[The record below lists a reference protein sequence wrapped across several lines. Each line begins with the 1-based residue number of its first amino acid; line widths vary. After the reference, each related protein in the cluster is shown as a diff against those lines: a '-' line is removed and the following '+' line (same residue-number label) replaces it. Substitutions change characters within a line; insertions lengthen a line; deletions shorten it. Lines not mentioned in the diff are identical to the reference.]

1 MRSNVKLYIDGY
13 SIPVLSYTEVVQQQT
28 DWNGRPSTAPQGGF
42 YQIIVPDIGR
52 WTYLFD
58 EWALAP
64 NMRKGCT
71 IEEKSFEGDK
81 MFKTLEFQGAFC
93 VGLKNIG
100 YTIDGPIYILLISTP
115 VVIRNGEQVLSKWW
129 RENDATSTNQPIAQ
143 VEEEELIKKWKTIF
157 KPNRNELSKGNYG
170 WDEWSKS
177 LERNCTSDKTNYH
190 NAYTR
195 IEVDGED
202 YAVPI
207 LSMRK
212 DQTIT
217 LQLDHTTRSRN
228 EYSTVQIEPH
238 PDFDIHPTDIID
250 AKEVTIRC
258 LNNAT
263 NLSQIKITADNNP
276 AGMLEIYHPKPKS
289 IQLRWVFVEIKGG
302 LVNPDKDELGKK
314 ITKQKLESYL
324 KKALIPAL
332 IDLDIVNEEADIL
345 DIHKLRALTAKSKLD
360 QKGNYIKQSLAE
372 FDTTFQKGDRI
383 KFTEADKTT
392 FLRELHHLYKAD
404 TIGTT
409 NVANE
414 IILFLTNLKC
424 RIPNNNDAYDYSN
437 GISLTASGVSAMFI
451 KNEKIQSAVEIP
463 HEVLHAIGLPH
474 TFIEKDKKGKTINK
488 GQKHTF
494 TKKSTKN
501 YMDYSSIKKQTH
513 KWQWDQLYNSK
524 YTK

>member
-42 YQIIVPDIGR
+42 YQIVVPDIGR

-143 VEEEELIKKWKTIF
+143 EEKEELIKKWKTIF
-157 KPNRNELSKGNYG
+157 KPNNNELSKGNYG

-177 LERNCTSDKTNYH
+177 LEHNCTSDKTNYH

-263 NLSQIKITADNNP
+263 NLSQIKITADSNP
-276 AGMLEIYHPKPKS
+276 AGMLEIYHTQHKS
-289 IQLRWVFVEIKGG
+289 IQLRWVFVEIEGR
-302 LVNPDKDELGKK
+302 NIDEDALGKK
-314 ITKQKLESYL
+314 VTKQKLESYL
-324 KKALIPAL
+324 KKALAPTL
-332 IDLDIVNEEADIL
+332 IDVEIVNDKAEIRDL
-345 DIHKLRALTAKSKLD
+345 ST
-360 QKGNYIKQSLAE
+360 QKAFFYENKMIKKH
-372 FDTTFQKGDRI
+372 T
-383 KFTEADKTT
+383 
-392 FLRELHHLYKAD
+392 
-404 TIGTT
+404 TIGRYVEHKHR
-409 NVANE
+409 NVIINAANGVVTDANKLKDG
-414 IILFLTNLKC
+414 INLYFFNLKC
-424 RIPNNNDAYDYSN
+424 IDSKNISETDSYKISGGLSPTGRGDAFMVLNDDKDFKAKH
-437 GISLTASGVSAMFI
+437 II
-451 KNEKIQSAVEIP
+451 HEI
-463 HEVLHAIGLPH
+463 LHAIGLPH
-474 TFIEKDKKGKTINK
+474 TFIEKDKKGKTTDK

-494 TKKSTKN
+494 TKYSTDN
-501 YMDYSSIKKQTH
+501 YMDYKDNAKKQTH
-513 KWQWDQLYNSK
+513 IWQWDKLYNSK
-524 YTK
+524 YTN